1 MALEPGSLLNDRYRI
16 EEVIAKGG
24 MGAIYRAFDVTLNI
38 SVAVKENFLTSEQF
52 ARQFRREASLLA
64 GMRHPNL
71 PRVTDHFS
79 LEGVGQYLVM
89 DYIDGDDLRQIL
101 ADRGQLP
108 ETEVVRIGAAV
119 CDALEY
125 LHSRKPAIVHRD
137 VKPGNVKVSTSG
149 VVYLVDF
156 GLAKIAE
163 AGQATTTGAQALT
176 PGYAPPEQYGEGT
189 EARSDIYALGATL
202 YAALTGKI
210 PEDGLARAMG
220 SAQLTPIRKHAP
232 AVSERTARVIEKAME
247 VMPNERYQ
255 SAAEFMAD
263 LVGPVQANAE
273 ETIRRAQTSGGLPSI
288 QPATPLPEAA
298 QPARRAA
305 PWGLIG
311 GGFGALAVIAVVLAL
326 ILPNLT
332 RPAATEPTRTQA
344 PVVIATTAPTETLTP
359 QPFTETP
366 TPTETVA
373 PTETPAPTDT
383 VEPTVAATALGGA
396 GGEIAFVSERGGTPQ
411 LWIMNLTGENYR
423 QITSLPDG
431 ACQPDWSPD
440 GQRLVFVSPC
450 KGKKDSYPGSSMFI
464 VNADGKGLTPLASR
478 PGGDFDP
485 AWSPDGQTIAF
496 TSLRDGKDQIYL
508 YSLADNSVVRLSPPT
523 VYERR
528 PAWSP
533 DGSRL
538 AYETTR
544 SGSSTIWLMNADGSN
559 PQAFT
564 QTASGVANAPDWA
577 PDDSVI
583 VFNLGTG
590 LPPLASRQVGVN
602 TADVFPV
609 NDQVTPVEGARFSAD
624 SWWLVFGRKRDGN
637 EDIWMMMRNGGSLT
651 QLTTD
656 PAADYHPA
664 WRP

>member
-38 SVAVKENFLTSEQF
+38 PVAVKENFLTSEQF

-89 DYIDGDDLRQIL
+89 DYIDGDDLRQML
-101 ADRGQLP
+101 ADRGPLP
-108 ETEVVRIGAAV
+108 EAEVLRIGAAV

-125 LHSRKPAIVHRD
+125 LHTRKPAIVHRD

-163 AGQATTTGAQALT
+163 GGQATTTGAQALT

-189 EARSDIYALGATL
+189 ESRSDIYALGATL

-232 AVSERTARVIEKAME
+232 TVSERAARVIEKAME
-247 VMPNERYQ
+247 VQPAARYQ
-255 SAAEFMAD
+255 SAAEFMAE
-263 LVGPVQANAE
+263 LSGPAAVKEDA
-273 ETIRRAQTSGGLPSI
+273 TVRRARPAPSAAPVPPPAIPSG
-288 QPATPLPEAA
+288 EKM
-298 QPARRAA
+298 PARRST
-305 PWGLIG
+305 PWGWIG
-311 GGFGALAVIAVVLAL
+311 AGFGAVAVIAVVLAL
-326 ILPNLT
+326 VLSNRNLPV
-332 RPAATEPTRTQA
+332 A
-344 PVVIATTAPTETLTP
+344 P
-359 QPFTETP
+359 QPTSTQPAVAVITEVPFVTL
-366 TPTETVA
+366 TVA
-373 PTETPAPTDT
+373 PTETPEPTETLAPTETPVPTDT
-383 VEPTVAATALGGA
+383 PEPTVAATALGGA
-396 GGEIAFVSERGGTPQ
+396 SGEIAFVSERSGLPQ
-411 LWIMNLTGENYR
+411 IWIMDTAGENAR
-423 QITSLPDG
+423 QVTDLPDG
-431 ACQPDWSPD
+431 ACQPGWSPD
-440 GQRLVFVSPC
+440 GTRLVFISPC
-450 KGKKDSYPGSSMFI
+450 KGKKELYPGSSLFV
-464 VNADGKGLTPLASR
+464 VNADGKGLIPLASR

-496 TSLRDGKDQIYL
+496 TSLRDGKNQIYL
-508 YSLADNSVVRLSPPT
+508 YQLADNSVTRLSPSS

-533 DGSRL
+533 DGAQI
-538 AYETTR
+538 AYETSR
-544 SGSSTIWLMNADGSN
+544 QSGSTIWVMNADGSGAK
-559 PQAFT
+559 AFT
-564 QTASGVANAPDWA
+564 QTDSGYASAPNWA
-577 PDDSVI
+577 PDNSVI
-583 VFNLGTG
+583 VFGLGTG
-590 LPPLASRQVGVN
+590 LPVLASRQVGVN
-602 TADVFPV
+602 TASVFT
-609 NDQVTPVEGARFSAD
+609 VTTQIIPVEGARFSAD
-624 SWWLVFGRKRDGN
+624 SYWMVFGSKREGN
-637 EDIWMMMRNGGSLT
+637 EDIWVMMRNGGSIT
-651 QLTTD
+651 QLTSD
-656 PAADYHPA
+656 PAPDYQPV